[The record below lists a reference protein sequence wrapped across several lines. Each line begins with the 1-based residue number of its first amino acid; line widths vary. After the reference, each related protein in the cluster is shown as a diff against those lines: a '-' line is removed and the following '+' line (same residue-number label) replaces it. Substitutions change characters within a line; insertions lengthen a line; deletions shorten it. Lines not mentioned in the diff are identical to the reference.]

1 MATTLCIRSTDCLA
15 GRASFGVRAAPALAP
30 RSPMQQQSQTPAT
43 ASPPHVAMNS
53 RSVRGRAN
61 GQQRRR
67 HRRSPPAA
75 GAGAGSPPHKR
86 VMDNVVILR
95 RGQVLM
101 DKATA
106 PLTATTSAPGPSV
119 AQAVPVK
126 AEAALAGKHADA
138 GVAAEAHRGER
149 EKVDESVAFAK
160 QSSLEAAAAVDQGGA
175 QEEAAE
181 TAVAADSIVT
191 DTKEEGF
198 VVTTNQSGAET
209 TTEEN
214 EPEAGAGQSGAQA
227 ETAEP
232 AAAADQHGP
241 DTREKE
247 AEAAEHLGADAM
259 KAEPAPAAH
268 QTLPLAKEEEEAEQ
282 AYSGASFAVVAPD
295 PRALPIPVRL
305 LKPRGRAAR
314 FRVLV
319 PDNDRAPAPTA

>member
-1 MATTLCIRSTDCLA
+1 
-15 GRASFGVRAAPALAP
+15 
-30 RSPMQQQSQTPAT
+30 
-43 ASPPHVAMNS
+43 
-53 RSVRGRAN
+53 
-61 GQQRRR
+61 
-67 HRRSPPAA
+67 
-75 GAGAGSPPHKR
+75 
-86 VMDNVVILR
+86 MDNVVILR

-160 QSSLEAAAAVDQGGA
+160 QSSVEAEKCEAAAAVDQGGA

-232 AAAADQHGP
+232 AAAVDQHGP